1 MTNGPQPAPGNGR
14 AALLCLCLTLAL
26 AAGARLTELP
36 FWDNDLFR
44 LGDEYLLATHDA
56 YHWIAGAEGFEFGA
70 GHPMSEAVRLISELV
85 GLTPALTGFYL
96 PVFMSAL
103 TGLGVFLWCA
113 GLGRPWAGLCAGVLT
128 SLTPGFCA
136 RTLLGFYDTDLV
148 ILFFAVML
156 GLVPAI
162 GLAPYLKS
170 PLEALFPSLAAEAEA
185 TGCGPDRDTG
195 TLLNA
200 PALALFALSGLGGYM
215 TQEWHSIFPY
225 LTRFSIF
232 MLPCAILALGPPG
245 GRKPLLA
252 GALCHA
258 LPLLVGLPGFLC
270 AALCAAALTALTAA
284 QRSRVAAGETPGK
297 RGSAPD
303 PAGAPP
309 RTPPGEM
316 ISPGPPHQV
325 GLPENLTEG
334 DAAACAV
341 RNGAKVDLPKNLT
354 EGDAENFAGVASDG
368 VLSAVKRPAATLRAW
383 SEKIGAFFLDG
394 RALFALWTLLCIGAA
409 DAAVLQ
415 NMARSFIA
423 YTRRGGDVSPL
434 SPADGPLVFPSVSQ
448 SVIEVQTIDV
458 HEMLLYVYPFELPV
472 LVGAG
477 LFTLRVL
484 TVPAMLWLLPLF
496 VLHMLSLRM
505 GARMTMF
512 GAPVIMITLCLEA
525 GRLTEV
531 AAAALTGNG
540 VRFPFRIRFPFRA
553 RAPVQDTASREQ
565 PAETLPFLVR
575 TAVCLLCAAVFSW
588 PLIRH
593 IPDYSQGP
601 IISREQAEG
610 LKFLR
615 FNSPEDAMVW
625 NWWDWGYAVHH
636 FAGRRC
642 IADGAR
648 HGGPSLY
655 LPAAVYTT
663 EDPRFA
669 RQIIKYTALKGD
681 VPGNV
686 FAGLSASGAQQLMR
700 DLGNR
705 SNPLVQASGTQ
716 YLVVGFDLL
725 HLGLWVTRYGSW
737 NFESKTAPGA
747 LMSNLTPALKYNV
760 DRGIVLADESGP
772 IYASTMTVFDGK
784 NIERFDFNRYGAY
797 HFIFSSRRT
806 ENRYGGDLPIL
817 RRFWQR
823 MRGPDVFSGPAGN
836 KLVMDDVFYNTMM
849 VQLLIR
855 PPGDPEIAPYF
866 KLVFDNVYT
875 RIYQVL

>member
-1 MTNGPQPAPGNGR
+1 MSRLVCRLFFPRGNCFRRPVPGASGNGR
-14 AALLCLCLTLAL
+14 AALLCFCLTFVL

-44 LGDEYLLATHDA
+44 LDDEYLLATHDA

-70 GHPMSEAVRLISELV
+70 GHPMSEAARLIAGWI
-85 GLTPALTGFYL
+85 GLSPALTGFYL

-103 TGLGVFLWCA
+103 TGLGVFFWCA

-156 GLVPAI
+156 GLVPAL

-170 PLEALFPSLAAEAEA
+170 PLEALCPPLAAA
-185 TGCGPDRDTG
+185 TETAGCGPDRDTG
-195 TLLNA
+195 ALLDA
-200 PALALFALSGLGGYM
+200 PVLALFALSGLGGYM

-225 LTRFSIF
+225 LTRFSVF

-258 LPLLVGLPGFLC
+258 LPLLVGPPGFFC
-270 AALCAAALTALTAA
+270 AALCAAALTVTRRNSEGRGRKDARDDPVPEAPA
-284 QRSRVAAGETPGK
+284 AAG
-297 RGSAPD
+297 RNRAC
-303 PAGAPP
+303 
-309 RTPPGEM
+309 R
-316 ISPGPPHQV
+316 SP
-325 GLPENLTEG
+325 
-334 DAAACAV
+334 
-341 RNGAKVDLPKNLT
+341 
-354 EGDAENFAGVASDG
+354 
-368 VLSAVKRPAATLRAW
+368 LRAQVRALRICVG
-383 SEKIGAFFLDG
+383 KAGAFFLDG
-394 RALFALWTLLCIGAA
+394 RTLLALWALLCIGAV

-434 SPADGPLVFPSVSQ
+434 SPAEGPLVFPSVSQ
-448 SVIEVQTIDV
+448 SIIEVQTIGV

-472 LVGAG
+472 IVGAG
-477 LFTLRVL
+477 LFLLRTL
-484 TVPAMLWLLPLF
+484 TVPAALWLLPLF
-496 VLHMLSLRM
+496 VLHLLSLRM

-512 GAPVIMITLCLEA
+512 GAPVVMITLCLEA
-525 GRLTEV
+525 GRLADF
-531 AAAALTGNG
+531 AAAVLARRGR
-540 VRFPFRIRFPFRA
+540 RFPLRIRLPFSA
-553 RAPVQDTASREQ
+553 RAPVPDAAPEDR
-565 PAETLPFLVR
+565 PAPAFPFPAR
-575 TAVCLLCAAVFSW
+575 AAVCLLCAAVFSW

-593 IPDYSQGP
+593 IPDYSQGA

-610 LKFLR
+610 LSFLR

-625 NWWDWGYAVHH
+625 NWWDWGYATHH
-636 FAGRRC
+636 FARRRC

-686 FAGLSASGAQQLMR
+686 FAGLSAAGAQQLMR
-700 DLGNR
+700 DLGDR
-705 SNPLVQASGTQ
+705 GRPLVQAPGTQ

-747 LMSNLTPALKYNV
+747 LMNNLTPALKYNV
-760 DRGIVLADESGP
+760 DRGVVLAEESGP

-797 HFIFSSRRT
+797 HFIFSTRGT
-806 ENRYGGDLPIL
+806 ESKDGGNLPSL

-823 MRGPDVFSGPAGN
+823 LRGPDIFSGPAGN
-836 KLVMDDVFYNTMM
+836 KLVMDDVFYHTMM

-855 PPGDPEIAPYF
+855 PPDDPEIAPYF

>member
-1 MTNGPQPAPGNGR
+1 MPHTVFRLLFPRGTYFRRPAYAAPDNGR
-14 AALLCLCLTLAL
+14 ATLLCLCLTLVL

-36 FWDNDLFR
+36 FWDTDLFR

-70 GHPMSEAVRLISELV
+70 GHPMSEAARLIAALF
-85 GLTPALTGFYL
+85 GLSPALAGFAL

-156 GLVPAI
+156 GLVPAV

-170 PLEALFPSLAAEAEA
+170 PLEALCPSLAAEARA
-185 TGCGPDRDTG
+185 AGCGPDRDTG
-195 TLLNA
+195 ALLAA
-200 PALALFALSGLGGYM
+200 PTLALFALSGLGGYM

-225 LTRFSIF
+225 LTRISVF
-232 MLPCAILALGPPG
+232 MLPCAILALGPSG

-258 LPLLVGLPGFLC
+258 LPLLVGLPGFFCAVFC
-270 AALCAAALTALTAA
+270 AAMLTAA
-284 QRSRVAAGETPGK
+284 RRNSERRSSGDGGETPNTPDSVPNNPD
-297 RGSAPD
+297 SAPH
-303 PAGAPP
+303 PAGPDSVP
-309 RTPPGEM
+309 SNTN
-316 ISPGPPHQV
+316 SVPH
-325 GLPENLTEG
+325 P
-334 DAAACAV
+334 
-341 RNGAKVDLPKNLT
+341 
-354 EGDAENFAGVASDG
+354 AG
-368 VLSAVKRPAATLRAW
+368 TLRDRSA
-383 SEKIGAFFLDG
+383 KAGAFFLDG
-394 RALFALWTLLCIGAA
+394 RTLFALWALLCVGAA

-423 YTRRGGDVSPL
+423 YTRRGGDISPL

-448 SVIEVQTIDV
+448 SIIEVQTIGIR
-458 HEMLLYVYPFELPV
+458 EMLLYVYPLELPV
-472 LVGAG
+472 LVGAV
-477 LFTLRVL
+477 LFLLRVL

-496 VLHMLSLRM
+496 VLHLLSLRM

-525 GRLTEV
+525 GRLV
-531 AAAALTGNG
+531 DAAASALARNG
-540 VRFPFRIRFPFRA
+540 RFPFRA
-553 RAPVQDTASREQ
+553 PVRDAALGEQ
-565 PAETLPFLVR
+565 PAAPLPFPVR
-575 TAVCLLCAAVFSW
+575 AAVCLLCVAVFSW

-610 LKFLR
+610 LTFLR
-615 FNSPEDAMVW
+615 SNSPEDAMVW
-625 NWWDWGYAVHH
+625 NWWDWGYATHH
-636 FAGRRC
+636 FARRRC

-686 FAGLSASGAQQLMR
+686 FAGLSAAGAQQLMR

-705 SNPLVQASGTQ
+705 SRPLIQAPGAQ

-747 LMSNLTPALKYNV
+747 LMNNLTPALRYNV
-760 DRGIVLADESGP
+760 DRGVVLAEESGP
-772 IYASTMTVFDGK
+772 IYASTMTVFDGE
-784 NIERFDFNRYGAY
+784 NVERFDFNRYGAY
-797 HFIFSSRRT
+797 HFIFSTHRT
-806 ENRYGGDLPIL
+806 ENKAGGKLPFL

-823 MRGPDVFSGPAGN
+823 LRGPGIFSGPAGD

-855 PPGDPEIAPYF
+855 PPGDPAITPYF
-866 KLVFDNVYT
+866 KLVFDNIYT

>member
-1 MTNGPQPAPGNGR
+1 MSRLVCRLLFPRGTCFRRPASGAPCNGR
-14 AALLCLCLTLAL
+14 ATLLCFCLTLIL
-26 AAGARLTELP
+26 AACARLTELP
-36 FWDNDLFR
+36 FWDNEFFR
-44 LGDEYLLATHDA
+44 LDGEYLLATHDA

-70 GHPMSEAVRLISELV
+70 GHPMSEAARMISALI
-85 GLTPALTGFYL
+85 GLSPALTGFYL

-113 GLGRPWAGLCAGVLT
+113 GFGRPWAGLCAGVLT

-156 GLVPAI
+156 GLVPAL

-170 PLEALFPSLAAEAEA
+170 PLEALCPSLAAKAEEA
-185 TGCGPDRDTG
+185 GCGPDRDTG
-195 TLLNA
+195 TLLDA
-200 PALALFALSGLGGYM
+200 PVLALFALSGLGGYM

-225 LTRFSIF
+225 LTRFSVL
-232 MLPCAILALGPPG
+232 MLPCAIFALGPPG

-252 GALCHA
+252 GGLCHA
-258 LPLLVGLPGFLC
+258 LPLLVGLPGFFC
-270 AALCAAALTALTAA
+270 AVLCAAALTVARRDRECRKPSPDGFRNTAE
-284 QRSRVAAGETPGK
+284 RAGG
-297 RGSAPD
+297 
-303 PAGAPP
+303 
-309 RTPPGEM
+309 
-316 ISPGPPHQV
+316 
-325 GLPENLTEG
+325 
-334 DAAACAV
+334 
-341 RNGAKVDLPKNLT
+341 
-354 EGDAENFAGVASDG
+354 
-368 VLSAVKRPAATLRAW
+368 TLRAW
-383 SEKIGAFFLDG
+383 TGKAGAFFLDG
-394 RALFALWTLLCIGAA
+394 RTLFALWTLLCVGAA

-415 NMARSFIA
+415 NMARSFMA
-423 YTRRGGDVSPL
+423 YTQRGGDVSPL
-434 SPADGPLVFPSVSQ
+434 SPVDGPLVFPSVSQ
-448 SVIEVQTIDV
+448 SIIEVQTIGV

-477 LFTLRVL
+477 LFFLRVL

-496 VLHMLSLRM
+496 VLHLLSLRM

-525 GRLTEV
+525 GRLIEF
-531 AAAALTGNG
+531 AAAAFARRS
-540 VRFPFRIRFPFRA
+540 VRFPFLA
-553 RAPVQDTASREQ
+553 RAPVRDATGER
-565 PAETLPFLVR
+565 PAQALSLPVR
-575 TAVCLLCAAVFSW
+575 AAGCLLCVAVFSW

-593 IPDYSQGP
+593 VPDYSQGP

-610 LKFLR
+610 LTFLR

-625 NWWDWGYAVHH
+625 NWWDWGYATHH
-636 FAGRRC
+636 FARRRC

-686 FAGLSASGAQQLMR
+686 FADLSAAGAQQLMR

-705 SNPLVQASGTQ
+705 SRPLIQAPGMQ

-737 NFESKTAPGA
+737 NFENKTAPGA
-747 LMSNLTPALKYNV
+747 LMNNLTPALKYNV
-760 DRGIVLADESGP
+760 DRGIVLSEESGP
-772 IYASTMTVFDGK
+772 IYASTMTVFDG
-784 NIERFDFNRYGAY
+784 NSVERFDFNRYGAY
-797 HFIFSSRRT
+797 HFIFSTRGT
-806 ENRYGGDLPIL
+806 ENKDGGNLPFM

-823 MRGPDVFSGPAGN
+823 LRGPDIFSGPAGN
-836 KLVMDDVFYNTMM
+836 KLVMDDVFYHTMM

-855 PPGDPEIAPYF
+855 PPDDPEIAPYF
-866 KLVFDNVYT
+866 KLVFDNIYT

>member
-1 MTNGPQPAPGNGR
+1 MSRAVCRLLFPRGNCFRPPVPGAPDNGR
-14 AALLCLCLTLAL
+14 ATLLCLCLTLVL

-36 FWDNDLFR
+36 FWDSDLFR

-70 GHPMSEAVRLISELV
+70 GHPMSEAARLISELT
-85 GLTPALTGFYL
+85 GLTPALAGFYL

-170 PLEALFPSLAAEAEA
+170 PLEALCPSLAAAA
-185 TGCGPDRDTG
+185 WAAGCGPDRDTCG
-195 TLLNA
+195 LLKA

-215 TQEWHSIFPY
+215 MQEWHSIFPY
-225 LTRFSIF
+225 LTRFYVF

-258 LPLLVGLPGFLC
+258 LPLLVGLPGFFC
-270 AALCAAALTALTAA
+270 AALCA
-284 QRSRVAAGETPGK
+284 G
-297 RGSAPD
+297 
-303 PAGAPP
+303 
-309 RTPPGEM
+309 
-316 ISPGPPHQV
+316 
-325 GLPENLTEG
+325 
-334 DAAACAV
+334 AAAA
-341 RNGAKVDLPKNLT
+341 AHL
-354 EGDAENFAGVASDG
+354 
-368 VLSAVKRPAATLRAW
+368 RPAVARRVRQKKAA
-383 SEKIGAFFLDG
+383 AFFLDG
-394 RALFALWTLLCIGAA
+394 RTLFALWALLCIGAA
-409 DAAVLQ
+409 DADVLQ

-423 YTRRGGDVSPL
+423 YTRRGGDISPL
-434 SPADGPLVFPSVSQ
+434 SPAGGPLVFPSVAQ
-448 SVIEVQTIDV
+448 SIIEVQTIGV
-458 HEMLLYVYPFELPV
+458 REMLLYVYPFELPV

-477 LFTLRVL
+477 LFLLRVL
-484 TVPAMLWLLPLF
+484 TVPAALWLLPLF
-496 VLHMLSLRM
+496 VLHLLSLRM

-525 GRLTEV
+525 GRLVDV
-531 AAAALTGNG
+531 AAAALARDG
-540 VRFPFRIRFPFRA
+540 VRFRRRLLFPFRA
-553 RAPVQDTASREQ
+553 RAPVQDAAARR
-565 PAETLPFLVR
+565 PAAGALPFLVR
-575 TAVCLLCAAVFSW
+575 AAVCLLCTAVLSW

-601 IISREQAEG
+601 IISRDQAEA
-610 LKFLR
+610 LSFLR
-615 FNSPEDAMVW
+615 FNSPEDALVW
-625 NWWDWGYAVHH
+625 NWWDWGYAAHH
-636 FAGRRC
+636 FARRRC

-669 RQIIKYTALKGD
+669 RQIIKYTALKGN

-700 DLGNR
+700 DLGNK
-705 SNPLVQASGTQ
+705 SSPPVQAPGTQ

-747 LMSNLTPALKYNV
+747 LMNNLTPALKYNV
-760 DRGIVLADESGP
+760 DRGIVLAEESGP
-772 IYASTMTVFDGK
+772 IYASTITVFDGK
-784 NIERFDFNRYGAY
+784 HVERFDFNRYGAY
-797 HFIFSSRRT
+797 HFIFSTRRT
-806 ENRYGGDLPIL
+806 DGIGDGRLPFL

-823 MRGPDVFSGPAGN
+823 LRGPDIFSGPAGN
-836 KLVMDDVFYNTMM
+836 KLVMDDVFYNSMM

-855 PPGDPEIAPYF
+855 PPDDPEITPYF
-866 KLVFDNVYT
+866 KLVFDNVYA
-875 RIYQVL
+875 RIYKVL